1 MQGNDIRDDK
11 QIMPVTVDKLNLK
24 YVRSDAD
31 QLDIHRNA
39 HSPPYNVFG
48 VQQLKR
54 IQYKFLLLC
63 WIQFNEWERGERI
76 FVISSWRHG

>member
-39 HSPPYNVFG
+39 HSPHTMSLECSNWKEFNINFFYCVEFNSMNE
-48 VQQLKR
+48 KEESA
-54 IQYKFLLLC
+54 FL
-63 WIQFNEWERGERI
+63 
-76 FVISSWRHG
+76 